1 MQRINTSNKDPD
13 LFGTGKAGFQAGNPA
28 SGVKAT
34 FNSMLQ
40 DNAIQEELAALPE
53 FAGLALDTALTVAG
67 QDNAQNLKALYLVL
81 LKQLMTSTTTAGTAP
96 VFTATI
102 NSPVTLPLVAGL
114 RFRAKFH
121 AATTA
126 ASTLNL
132 NALGAKSIKQYDST
146 GAKVTA
152 VLAANMLTD
161 VEYDGVDW
169 VVRNP
174 INTDA
179 AYSVELQKQTYSSFT
194 TVGTSPAYTA
204 TMTPAPAALAA
215 GLRGRAKIHAAAT
228 AASTLDLN
236 ALGAKSIKQYDSSG
250 AKVAAILA
258 ANMLVDLEFDGVDW
272 VVLDPVVPARGMA
285 RFTTSGSFTVP
296 PNVFSLAV
304 TACAGGGG
312 GGGGAGTS
320 GQSTGVGGG
329 GGGGGGA
336 GRSIIKVVYA
346 VTPGL
351 VIPITVGGAGTA
363 GIGATSAGIATGTSG
378 GSGGSTV
385 VGSLVT
391 LLGGG
396 GGALGG
402 WSTGD
407 TSPTGGGSGA
417 SGGAGYPSGSV
428 GGDGNYAG
436 YGGVG
441 ASSPFGGGGGSGR
454 GGVSAGVVGS
464 AAVGFGGG
472 GGGGGGAYGAV
483 AGPGGSGG
491 VGAAGFVLIEW

>member
-13 LFGTGKAGFQAGNPA
+13 LFGVGKPGFQAGNPS

-81 LKQLMTSTTTAGTAP
+81 LRQLMTSTTTAGTAP

-102 NSPVTLPLVAGL
+102 SSPVALPLVAGL

-179 AYSVELQKQTYSSFT
+179 AYSVELQKQKYSSFT
-194 TVGTSPAYTA
+194 TAGTSPAYTA

-215 GLRGRAKIHAAAT
+215 GLRGRAKFHAAAT

-236 ALGAKSIKQYDSSG
+236 ALGAKSIKQYDSAG
-250 AKVAAILA
+250 VKVAAALYA
-258 ANMLVDLEFDGVDW
+258 GALVDLEFDGTDW
-272 VVLDPVVPARGMA
+272 VVLDGVWLDKKSFPSSLTANGYKKYPDPNSPTGFFIEQWGVATFQTAAFASNEAGPFGSVATNGVV
-285 RFTTSGSFTVP
+285 TTTPEITFP
-296 PNVFSLAV
+296 IAFSSIVLSCGAI
-304 TACAGGGG
+304 
-312 GGGGAGTS
+312 GGASNEGGEHVFNRSTVSATNVSFRAVRVS
-320 GQSTGVGGG
+320 GNNSTGVE
-329 GGGGGGA
+329 
-336 GRSIIKVVYA
+336 
-346 VTPGL
+346 
-351 VIPITVGGAGTA
+351 VGDLFWWAK
-363 GIGATSAGIATGTSG
+363 
-378 GSGGSTV
+378 
-385 VGSLVT
+385 
-391 LLGGG
+391 
-396 GGALGG
+396 
-402 WSTGD
+402 
-407 TSPTGGGSGA
+407 
-417 SGGAGYPSGSV
+417 GY
-428 GGDGNYAG
+428 
-436 YGGVG
+436 
-441 ASSPFGGGGGSGR
+441 
-454 GGVSAGVVGS
+454 
-464 AAVGFGGG
+464 
-472 GGGGGGAYGAV
+472 
-483 AGPGGSGG
+483 
-491 VGAAGFVLIEW
+491 